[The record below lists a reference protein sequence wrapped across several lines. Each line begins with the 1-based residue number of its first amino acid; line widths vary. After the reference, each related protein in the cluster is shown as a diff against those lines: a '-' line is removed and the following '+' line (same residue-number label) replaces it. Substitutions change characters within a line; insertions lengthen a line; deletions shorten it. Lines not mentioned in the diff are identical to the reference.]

1 MPTVTIRSHN
11 AWVDPEQRIFRA
23 LADPTRRAILDALF
37 DTDGQTVG
45 QLADLFPEVTR
56 FAVMKHLAVLEEA
69 DLVATEKVGR
79 EKHHHLNPVP
89 IAQIAD
95 RWVSKYAQPFT
106 RTLLDLKAAAEATP
120 VETTEPVRPTP
131 RSKERP

>member
-1 MPTVTIRSHN
+1 MDADQLV
-11 AWVDPEQRIFRA
+11 FRA

-37 DTDGQTVG
+37 DVDGQTVG
-45 QLADLFPEVTR
+45 ALVALFPAVTR
-56 FAVMKHLAVLEEA
+56 FAVMKHLTVLEEA
-69 DLVATEKVGR
+69 DLVATHRVGR

-106 RTLLDLKAAAEATP
+106 RTLLDLKGA
-120 VETTEPVRPTP
+120 VETPHP
-131 RSKERP
+131 KEQP

>member
-1 MPTVTIRSHN
+1 MD
-11 AWVDPEQRIFRA
+11 AEQLVFRA

-37 DTDGQTVG
+37 TRDGQTLG
-45 QLADLFPEVTR
+45 ELAALFPGVTR
-56 FAVMKHLAVLEEA
+56 FAVMKHLTVLA
-69 DLVATEKVGR
+69 DGDLVAVERVGR

-106 RTLLDLKAAAEATP
+106 RAMLDLRSTAESP
-120 VETTEPVRPTP
+120 NGSSSDQEQP
-131 RSKERP
+131 

>member
-1 MPTVTIRSHN
+1 M
-11 AWVDPEQRIFRA
+11 DPDQLVFRA

-37 DTDGQTVG
+37 EADGQTVG
-45 QLADLFPEVTR
+45 ALVALFPHVTR
-56 FAVMKHLAVLEEA
+56 FAVMKHLTVLEEA
-69 DLVATEKVGR
+69 DLVATQRIGR

-106 RTLLDLKAAAEATP
+106 RSLLDLKGA
-120 VETTEPVRPTP
+120 VETPHG
-131 RSKERP
+131 KEQGP

>member
-1 MPTVTIRSHN
+1 MD
-11 AWVDPEQRIFRA
+11 AEQLVFRA

-37 DTDGQTVG
+37 TRDGQTVG
-45 QLADLFPEVTR
+45 QLAALFPEVTR
-56 FAVMKHLAVLEEA
+56 FAVMKHLTVLVEGDLLAVER
-69 DLVATEKVGR
+69 VGR

-106 RTLLDLKAAAEATP
+106 RAMLDLKSAAEG
-120 VETTEPVRPTP
+120 PTDP
-131 RSKERP
+131 SDQEQP